1 MSKDND
7 VRVGE
12 ELAAYSLIRTLF
24 DERDL
29 TEFVFFVANTICSYS
44 IRRGFDID
52 TIKRDVCES
61 VDFLRGL
68 SREEERYED

>member
-1 MSKDND
+1 MSKEND
-7 VRVGE
+7 VKIGE

-24 DERDL
+24 DERDR
-29 TEFVFFVANTICSYS
+29 TEFVFFVSQTICSYS
-44 IRRGFDID
+44 KRRGFDLD

-61 VDFLRGL
+61 VDFLRRL